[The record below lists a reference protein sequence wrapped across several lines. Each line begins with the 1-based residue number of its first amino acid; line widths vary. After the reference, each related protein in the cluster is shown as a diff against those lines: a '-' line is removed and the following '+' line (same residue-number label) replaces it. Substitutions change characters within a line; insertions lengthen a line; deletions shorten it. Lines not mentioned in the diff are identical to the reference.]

1 MHELSI
7 AQNLPDIVSGQCLN
21 KGFKGIGFVN
31 IRVGRAS
38 GIMPDALNFL
48 PLWSTAGEVRIFCS
62 NVRLSRSLL
71 SGKQQLK
78 EE

>member
-7 AQNLPDIVSGQCLN
+7 AQNLPGIVSGQCLN

-38 GIMPDALNFL
+38 GI
-48 PLWSTAGEVRIFCS
+48 
-62 NVRLSRSLL
+62 
-71 SGKQQLK
+71 
-78 EE
+78 